1 MRNEIAVGCLVICSL
16 VAQAA
21 PSEEYLRWAA
31 GEAERIGRSTYR
43 QGRVGGVWDTRGLKT
58 ERAHNYKLAATWL
71 TPAVIRATA
80 RLLQVRSRMSDA
92 EARDLVIEAETGIGT
107 VFIVEIDPREGSGV
121 IPPDWEAFLQ
131 VKERPGTA
139 VRGAIEPRLRDVPAL
154 AGVLR
159 RNYDYDRFWVTFPT
173 IVDGKPLFG
182 PDDRVA
188 QLIVRIHD
196 KEGKVEWP
204 VPASMVRR

>member
-1 MRNEIAVGCLVICSL
+1 VRIEIAVGCLVIGSL

-21 PSEEYLRWAA
+21 PGEEYLRWSA

-71 TPAVIRATA
+71 TPDVIRATA
-80 RLLQVRSRMSDA
+80 RLLQVRSRMSEA
-92 EARDLVIEAETGIGT
+92 EARDLVVEAETGIGT
-107 VFIVEIDPREGSGV
+107 AFIVEIDPREGSGV
-121 IPPDWEAFLQ
+121 IPRDWEAFLQ
-131 VKERPGTA
+131 VKERPGTG
-139 VRGAIEPRLRDVPAL
+139 VRGAIEPRLRDVRAL

-159 RNYDYDRFWVTFPT
+159 RNYDYDRFWVTFPAT
-173 IVDGKPLFG
+173 VEGKPLFG